1 MSIAFDV
8 HDQGVELQF
17 APEADAAALPPNRM
31 ALTGVNRKNILRMR
45 GVAGGGALTAGRSGP
60 TGPLFLTLT
69 GVPQDQTDDGVDIL
83 PHEKL
88 KLELARA
95 FGAEIAQMGEVVQ
108 AIMAAIGPDSKL
120 DAGQKLAVQDVVR
133 DLITLKAMMN
143 TGQTP
148 PAQMV
153 TLAQGLLEKLVAT
166 LQPVPNLTV
175 LVMPPV
181 LAQFVQK
188 MVQQVAVQT
197 KEPALT
203 AAVARIAP
211 LIEVALATL
220 PPAPMPVHVA
230 PVLSSASPWM
240 PGLSQGS
247 GVPLSVLM
255 PAAAPIMAFAS
266 VPDAA
271 PVFATPATPIA
282 TLQPPKIESV
292 APVAMAAA
300 AIMPTSVAT
309 APVVT
314 VADVS
319 RPVILSTPDAPKV
332 AEKADVKPLVDKAP
346 SAANPVAE
354 SVKPNAPAA
363 VTPPPADKA
372 PAAAQQVERQIL
384 QEKSQEKPAQPVSG
398 PSPVQSSA
406 PPPVLPAQDPPKQQP
421 EIVHPRPPAIP
432 ENPER
437 PPPIGGPI
445 DRLPPVHPITPDSI
459 KGPCGKPHCD
469 CKSDFDK
476 AIGGGVSTLHY
487 TAPMLIAELGDKT
500 ATAIL
505 AKHGGDVQKAAEF
518 VAAQKEAEKAI
529 AKIVSGEQPENR
541 HNILNSQTLDD
552 AISRKIK
559 EMESIGGGKGGGGP
573 TLKQT
578 FHIHGPNCGCP
589 PKGNNANDANREYGK
604 ESDVPV
610 NPGNKRKPYKPKP
623 FVV

>member
-17 APEADAAALPPNRM
+17 APEANAAALPPNRV
-31 ALTGVNRKNILRMR
+31 ALTGVNRQNILRMR

-133 DLITLKAMMN
+133 DLITLKAMMH

-148 PAQMV
+148 PTQMV

-166 LQPVPNLTV
+166 LQPVPNLAV
-175 LVMPPV
+175 LVMPPI

-220 PPAPMPVHVA
+220 PPAPMPVYVA
-230 PVLSSASPWM
+230 PVLSPASPWM

-300 AIMPTSVAT
+300 AIMPTSVAA

-346 SAANPVAE
+346 PAANLVAE

-372 PAAAQQVERQIL
+372 PAAAQQVERKVL
-384 QEKSQEKPAQPVSG
+384 QEKPQEKPAQPVSG
-398 PSPVQSSA
+398 PSPAQSAA
-406 PPPVLPAQDPPKQQP
+406 PRPVLLVQDPPKPPSEAVQP
-421 EIVHPRPPAIP
+421 SPQMAPAITSP
-432 ENPER
+432 LKMETPAVVMQAAVQ
-437 PPPIGGPI
+437 
-445 DRLPPVHPITPDSI
+445 PPVMMAV
-459 KGPCGKPHCD
+459 KGACGKANCD
-469 CKSDFDK
+469 CGTDFRAVSGTSVEIK
-476 AIGGGVSTLHY
+476 ASL
-487 TAPMLIAELGDKT
+487 AAELGDKT

-518 VAAQKEAEKAI
+518 VATEQKAQERAI
-529 AKIVSGEQPENR
+529 AAINKQMQDSAPAVQA
-541 HNILNSQTLDD
+541 SQAAAMAALAKSLQKPTTATGGAFAD
-552 AISRKIK
+552 ACAA
-559 EMESIGGGKGGGGP
+559 G
-573 TLKQT
+573 T
-578 FHIHGPNCGCP
+578 CGHDHHKPAEP
-589 PKGNNANDANREYGK
+589 PKGQKVTKAKFDRDK
-604 ESDVPV
+604 
-610 NPGNKRKPYKPKP
+610 YKPKAL
-623 FVV
+623 